1 MDNGTKKYD
10 LEKFK
15 RVHLSDDANEEL
27 SRPQL
32 SFWKDAWIRLRKNT
46 GAITG
51 LIVIVFII
59 LIAFIGP
66 FMNEYT
72 NEGANYDAAYLPPK
86 VKGLEAIGF
95 DGIQTYEVQGATK
108 EEAIE
113 RGLAGYE
120 IEEEYVQDTEV
131 VITKEESEDGYVTVA
146 MEVDIYAARGLEDQY
161 FWFGTDSMG
170 RDLWTRIWN
179 GTQISLYIGFLAAMI
194 DMVIGVIYGGISG
207 YYGGKTDNI
216 MQRIIEILSG
226 IPNLVVVILMII
238 LLEPGLIAITIALT
252 ITGWIGMARIVRGQV
267 LKLKGQEFIL
277 AARTLGANN
286 KRILM
291 KHLIPNV
298 TGMIIINTMFTI
310 PSAIFFEAFLS
321 FIGLGLQ
328 PPIASLGTL
337 IDTAFDD
344 YRVFPYMLL
353 YPAVIISLLMIG
365 FNILA
370 DGLRDA
376 LDPKMRK

>member
-1 MDNGTKKYD
+1 MDNGTKKYNA
-10 LEKFK
+10 EKFE
-15 RVHLSDDANEEL
+15 RVHLPDDVNEEL

-32 SFWKDAWIRLRKNT
+32 SFWKDAWIRLCKNT

-66 FMNEYT
+66 FMNEYS

-95 DGIQTYEVQGATK
+95 DGMQTYEVQGATE

-207 YYGGKTDNI
+207 YYGGRTDNI

-238 LLEPGLIAITIALT
+238 LLKPGLIAITIALT

-277 AARTLGANN
+277 AARTLGAND